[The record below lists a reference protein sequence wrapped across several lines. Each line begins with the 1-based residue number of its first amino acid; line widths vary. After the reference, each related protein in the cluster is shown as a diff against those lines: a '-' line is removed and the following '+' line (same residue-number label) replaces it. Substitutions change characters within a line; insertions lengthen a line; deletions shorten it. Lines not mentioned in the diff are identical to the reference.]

1 MLSNEVL
8 AVFGRTAAKIAG
20 IQAEKGMSASE
31 KNEAILREL
40 CDALRRTGRIFVAGD
55 VPCHVMKD
63 GRLMWI
69 LPKDRMLDE
78 VLIACG
84 LMPELSG
91 NVDKA
96 LMRYLV
102 ASDFPETEIIGISKY
117 LPEEHVLLLNEWNGS
132 YLRINAEGKVTR
144 HVNGEHEFLFE
155 RGRVPHATDLD
166 AVNRPTGPAF
176 AWTEASPLVKH
187 VFSSGVFS
195 ESSGVGRQVAMDVL
209 IAWTLAGLLPERIKA
224 QPLLHLHGLGG
235 TRKTAIATALGWVLS
250 PDGLGFHVVA
260 APDDRKEMETT
271 LINARGLLCLD
282 EANNLRTLFSLLKAV
297 ITNATIERRIL
308 YTTASVQRFVI
319 KLLCILTTNNVELSD
334 EAVARRVLKLDM
346 GNPRHEQVAYRSD
359 AAIEREWR
367 EGSLREVCWH
377 DLVSRLSSVMRLL
390 SQARSKGDDDPTV
403 RYRMSGFWSFVKAVA
418 KQEGPGVEVRMD
430 AAMAAIHDE
439 QSRSVNTADD
449 LLPLLHQWLEH
460 YPEKQRCDLTASEI
474 GAGLLAYHSVS
485 ATLYKLLGSSL
496 LLSNKLTASSEYIRL
511 LGLDVV
517 NGKRT
522 KKFRFDLSKVKPED
536 AEPVIAR
543 RSGVTWGAA

>member
-1 MLSNEVL
+1 LSNDVL
-8 AVFGRTAAKIAG
+8 AVFGQTAAAIAG
-20 IQAEKGMSASE
+20 IQAEKEMSASE
-31 KNEAILREL
+31 KGEAILRQL
-40 CDALRRTGRIFVAGD
+40 CSALTATGRVFIVGD
-55 VPCHVMKD
+55 VPCHVMKN

-78 VLIACG
+78 ILIACG

-96 LMRYLV
+96 LMRFLV
-102 ASDFPETEIIGISKY
+102 ASDFPEAEVIGISKY
-117 LPEEHVLLLNEWNGS
+117 LPDDHTLLLNEWNDS
-132 YLRINAEGKVTR
+132 YLRIDADGNVTR
-144 HVNGEHEFLFE
+144 HVNGEGGFLFE
-155 RGRVPHATDLD
+155 HGRVSHTTDLD
-166 AVNRPTGPAF
+166 TVNSYAGPAF
-176 AWTEASPLVKH
+176 GWSEENALVRH
-187 VFSSGVFS
+187 VFGCGVFS
-195 ESSGVGRQVAMDVL
+195 ETSGVGRRVAMDVL
-209 IAWTLAGLLPERIKA
+209 IAWTLGGLVPERIKA

-250 PDGLGFHVVA
+250 PEGLGFRVVA
-260 APDDRKEMETT
+260 APEDRKEMETT

-297 ITNATIERRIL
+297 VTNATIERRIL

-367 EGSLREVCWH
+367 EGNLREACWQELVC
-377 DLVSRLSSVMRLL
+377 RLSAVMRLL
-390 SQARSKGDDDPTV
+390 SAARRKNEDDPTV
-403 RYRMSGFWSFVKAVA
+403 RYRMSGFWSFVTAVA
-418 KQEGPGVEVRMD
+418 RQDGPETANRMD
-430 AAMAAIHDE
+430 EAMMAIHDE

-449 LLPLLHQWLEH
+449 LLPLLHQWLTD
-460 YPEKQRCDLTASEI
+460 YPEKQGRDLSASEI
-474 GAGLLAYHSVS
+474 SAGLQCLPHINSSLAKV
-485 ATLYKLLGSSL
+485 LGSAL

-511 LGLDVV
+511 LGLEVV

-522 KKFRFDLSKVKPED
+522 KKFRFDLSKVRLED
-536 AEPVIAR
+536 VEVVKVSPLR
-543 RSGVTWGAA
+543 RFE

>member
-1 MLSNEVL
+1 MLSNDVL
-8 AVFGRTAAKIAG
+8 AVLGRTAATIAG
-20 IQAEKGMSASE
+20 IQAEKEMAVSE

-40 CDALRRTGRIFVAGD
+40 CAALTTTGRVFIVGD
-55 VPCHVMKD
+55 VPCHVMND

-91 NVDKA
+91 NIDKA
-96 LMRYLV
+96 LMRFLV
-102 ASDFPETEIIGISKY
+102 AGNFPESEVIGISKY
-117 LPEEHVLLLNEWNGS
+117 LPEEHALLLNEWNDR
-132 YLRINAEGKVTR
+132 YIRIDPNGHATR
-144 HVNGEHEFLFE
+144 HVNGEGGFLFE
-155 RGRVPHATDLD
+155 HGRVPHSTDL
-166 AVNRPTGPAF
+166 NTINHYTGPAF
-176 AWTEASPLVKH
+176 GWTEESPLVKH

-195 ESSGVGRQVAMDVL
+195 ETSGVGRQVALDVL
-209 IAWTLAGLLPERIKA
+209 TAWTLAGFLPERIKA

-250 PDGLGFHVVA
+250 PEGLGFRVVA

-297 ITNATIERRIL
+297 VTNATIERRIL

-319 KLLCILTTNNVELSD
+319 KLLCILTTNNIELFD

-346 GNPRHEQVAYRSD
+346 GNPRHERVEYRSD
-359 AAIEREWR
+359 GAVEREWR
-367 EGSLREVCWH
+367 EGNLREACWQELVC
-377 DLVSRLSSVMRLL
+377 RLSAVMRLL
-390 SQARSKGDDDPTV
+390 SAARVKGEDDPTV
-403 RYRMSGFWSFVKAVA
+403 RYRMSGFWSFVTAVA
-418 KQEGPGVEVRMD
+418 RQDGGDIADRMK
-430 AAMAAIHDE
+430 AAMIAIHDE

-449 LLPLLHQWLEH
+449 LLPLLQQWLVDH
-460 YPEKQRCDLTASEI
+460 PEKQGRDLTASEI
-474 GAGLLAYHSVS
+474 SSGLLSYPNINFSLAKV
-485 ATLYKLLGSSL
+485 LGSAL

-511 LGLDVV
+511 LGLEVV

-522 KKFRFDLSKVKPED
+522 KKFRFDLSKVQPED
-536 AEPVIAR
+536 SEAIKVSHLR
-543 RSGVTWGAA
+543 RSA